1 VSICSFQEGQLAR
14 VQVPV
19 VPKPGLLEPLL
30 DQVSDPISW
39 DHVYSVVVQNGTG
52 EALGKDRKSFWERP
66 QGAATFK
73 HAVLDR
79 YAPVFASKVGRS
91 SPNHQ
96 VVILDGYAGRG
107 WDEDGSP
114 GSPALMVR
122 TAETLARIRNVQCW
136 FVEEDRQ
143 NYEDLSAGLAD
154 ILTSGPPPR
163 ALHGTMSEHLPAV
176 LSASKGIPMFVFI
189 DPFGLGLPFGQLTED
204 VMGRGRRRS
213 GINWSGPA
221 TEVLVNFV
229 HAGIYRNAGM
239 LSIDTENSAQLKAA
253 SVKVDDLDANL
264 GGDWWQ
270 EIIQM
275 ATSTDEAVRLI
286 RDGYVGR
293 VLAGAG
299 SGWRCFPVQVPDAP
313 GGAVIYDLLFFTRHP
328 HGFWFFNDAVS
339 LARRVFQEHF
349 DDARLNQQLSLWN
362 PEDEWPSVIKD
373 NLISLL
379 KERRPVRV
387 IDYCEAV
394 YGPLLGIARGIHV
407 KAAAK
412 RLAEEGLNTGI
423 CTCDP
428 DKLILVPPS
437 SSRRPT
443 QSAAP
448 TWRP

>member
-1 VSICSFQEGQLAR
+1 MRLAPLDGAGPHR
-14 VQVPV
+14 ERTP
-19 VPKPGLLEPLL
+19 PPHLEPPRPARASPRAIMSGLSL
-30 DQVSDPISW
+30 TRTGRGEELGTDQ
-39 DHVYSVVVQNGTG
+39 
-52 EALGKDRKSFWERP
+52 KSFWERP

-79 YAPVFASKVGRS
+79 YTPVFASKVGRS

-107 WDEDGSP
+107 WYEDGSP

-143 NYEDLSAGLAD
+143 NYEDLRAGLAD
-154 ILTSGPPPR
+154 ILTSGPPPC

-176 LSASKGIPMFVFI
+176 LAASEGIPMFVFI
-189 DPFGLGLPFGQLTED
+189 DPFGLGLPFAQLTED

-213 GINWSGPA
+213 GISWSGPA

-239 LSIDTENSAQLKAA
+239 LSIDTENPTQLKAA
-253 SVKVDDLDANL
+253 AVKVDDLDANL

-270 EIIQM
+270 AIKQM
-275 ATSTDEAVRLI
+275 ATSTDEAVRRI
-286 RDGYVGR
+286 RDGFVER
-293 VLAGAG
+293 VLARAG
-299 SGWRCFPVQVPDAP
+299 SGWRCFSVPVPDAP
-313 GGAVIYDLLFFTRHP
+313 GGAVIYDLLFFTQHP
-328 HGFWFFNDAVS
+328 QGFWFFNDAVS
-339 LARRVFQEHF
+339 LARRVFREHF
-349 DDARLNQQLSLWN
+349 DDARPYQQLPLWN
-362 PEDEWPSVIKD
+362 PEDEWPSVIKG
-373 NLISLL
+373 NLTSLL
-379 KERRPVRV
+379 KDGRPVRV
-387 IDYCEAV
+387 VEHCEAV
-394 YGPLLGIARGIHV
+394 YGSLLGIARGIHV

-412 RLAEEGLNTGI
+412 RLAEEGLNAGS

-437 SSRRPT
+437 FSRRLG
-443 QSAAP
+443 QSSAP
-448 TWRP
+448 TRRR

>member
-1 VSICSFQEGQLAR
+1 M
-14 VQVPV
+14 
-19 VPKPGLLEPLL
+19 
-30 DQVSDPISW
+30 SDPPSFRSDW
-39 DHVYSVVVQNGTG
+39 ELSKSVGQ
-52 EALGKDRKSFWERP
+52 DQKSFWERP

-79 YAPVFASKVGRS
+79 YTPVFASKVGRS

-107 WDEDGSP
+107 WYEDGSP
-114 GSPALMVR
+114 GSPALMIK

-143 NYEDLSAGLAD
+143 NYENLRAGLAD
-154 ILTSGPPPR
+154 ILTSGPQPR
-163 ALHGTMSEHLPAV
+163 ALHGTMSEHLSPV
-176 LSASKGIPMFVFI
+176 LSASNGIPMFVFI
-189 DPFGLGLPFGQLTED
+189 DPFGLGLPFAQLTEE
-204 VMGRGRRRS
+204 VMARGRRRS

-239 LSIDTENSAQLKAA
+239 LSIDTENTAQLKAA

-270 EIIQM
+270 EIKRT
-275 ATSTDEAVRLI
+275 AASTDEAVRQI
-286 RDGYVGR
+286 RNGYVER
-293 VLAGAG
+293 VLAKAG
-299 SGWRCFPVQVPDAP
+299 SGWRCFPVPVADVP

-328 HGFWFFNDAVS
+328 QGFWFFNDAVS
-339 LARRVFQEHF
+339 LARRVFQDHF
-349 DDARLNQQLSLWN
+349 DQARPNQQLPLWN
-362 PEDEWPSVIKD
+362 PEDEWTSVIGG
-373 NLISLL
+373 NLTSLL
-379 KERRPVRV
+379 KAGRPVRV
-387 IDYCEAV
+387 IDHCEAV

-412 RLAEEGLNTGI
+412 RLAEEGLNAGS

-428 DKLILVPPS
+428 DKLVLVPAS
-437 SSRRPT
+437 VSRHPAQT
-443 QSAAP
+443 ATP
-448 TWRP
+448 TWRR